1 MSENK
6 IIEFK
11 SRRQRDIEEIVA
23 EVQKLE
29 AFDQFSSETADL
41 LGFLSTLKSV
51 KNLKV
56 YDSQG
61 KPIHLAKDE
70 DQPTRAP
77 TLRVAISRVLSRPS
91 DWGLT
96 LLP

>member
-1 MSENK
+1 MTDTK

-11 SRRQRDIEEIVA
+11 SRRQRDIEEIVS
-23 EVQKLE
+23 EVQRLE
-29 AFDQFSSETADL
+29 ASGQFSSETADL
-41 LGFLSTLKSV
+41 VGIVSTLKSV

-70 DQPTRAP
+70 DQST
-77 TLRVAISRVLSRPS
+77 
-91 DWGLT
+91 
-96 LLP
+96 